1 VKAVAGQEKH
11 QSADTYLASVWC
23 RAGTFEFNKLVDSDS
38 PLQCGRRIMG
48 ESWKWQQTN
57 LGYAACMNL
66 PYLGDLLPS
75 LMHPAVRDLAWAL
88 LSPPLLSEAPAQQRH
103 PLAASRWAE
112 HPEELT
118 DWLRLLDTQPGILEA
133 WLAQRSIRR
142 LGLYYERLWQFALCQ
157 VPDVDLLVANLPIRH
172 DGNTLGEIDL
182 LLRDREG
189 VHHLELAV
197 KFYLGLGDDSARHD
211 RWLGP
216 GSHDRL
222 DIKLRRLCDHQLRLP
237 SMPAAQLLLSE
248 LTSAPINSA
257 LWLGGYLFQPLANS
271 CSPPAGASPQHLGGR
286 WLRHHDWPAFAES
299 DHETVWQPLPRHAW
313 LAPAR
318 VPWSAV
324 WQRPDFDRWVIDVE
338 GQRQAKMLV
347 RLEEHADGHWLE
359 QERLFLVPSTWP
371 AR

>member
-1 VKAVAGQEKH
+1 
-11 QSADTYLASVWC
+11 
-23 RAGTFEFNKLVDSDS
+23 
-38 PLQCGRRIMG
+38 MG

-57 LGYAACMNL
+57 LGYAACMKL
-66 PYLGDLLPS
+66 PCLGDLLPS
-75 LMHPAVRDLAWAL
+75 LQHPAVRDLAWAL
-88 LSPPLLSEAPAQQRH
+88 LSPPLLSEAPAPQRH
-103 PLAASRWAE
+103 PLTASRWAE
-112 HPEELT
+112 RPVELA

-157 VPDVDLLVANLPIRH
+157 APDIDLLVANLPIRQ
-172 DGNTLGEIDL
+172 DGHTLGELDL

-197 KFYLGLGDDSARHD
+197 KFYLGLDGVSAGHD

-222 DIKLRRLCDHQLRLP
+222 DIKLRRLCEHQLRLP
-237 SMPAAQLLLSE
+237 AKPAAQLLLSE

-257 LWLGGYLFQPLANS
+257 LWLGGYLFQPLASN
-271 CSPPAGASPQHLGGR
+271 CSSPAGANPQHLGGR
-286 WLRHHDWPAFAES
+286 WLRHQDWAGFAENDRS
-299 DHETVWQPLPRHAW
+299 AIWQPLPRHAW

-318 VPWSAV
+318 VPRNAV
-324 WQRPDFDRWVIDVE
+324 WQRTDFDRWLSEVE
-338 GQRQAKMLV
+338 GERQAKMLV
-347 RLEEHADGHWLE
+347 RLEAHTDGNWLE
-359 QERLFLVPSTWP
+359 QERLFLVPSAWP